1 MLRSARCAI
10 IFLRAFISLRFDLS
24 AILGSQDVG
33 MLEIFSGINML
44 GALPKFLFAGAFLT
58 RGFGDA
64 LVLLVLRA

>member
-1 MLRSARCAI
+1 
-10 IFLRAFISLRFDLS
+10 
-24 AILGSQDVG
+24 